1 MWPVNCAMCAKI
13 LHDGGFDQARL
24 VAAVSEMRQQVVTD
38 LAKYSE
44 MLLKPLK
51 LPKTVGPKRE
61 PDEADGRDPKRVK
74 VEKDEDGEKPDVD
87 AAASTATIG
96 AESLMD
102 KNALLDFHGMKKLP
116 SGDAKKTHPVF
127 CPHCNV
133 TLNWRGRAKVWQ
145 HVRGQDHRAKK
156 AKNDGCS
163 KKGIKVEP
171 ADVATKVIDVGL
183 CKGLRLNG
191 SIGRQTRLGSDLRSM
206 WDEYAKYADLTDANA
221 PKGVQVHQITR
232 IFSQNDWNFCHWQC
246 ASSSDETKQVRR
258 NGEGDATCSQ
268 CFSLASD
275 QKFLSRVSGFVV
287 DLDSA
292 RYLWHRLFANEKA
305 EELEQSLR
313 AKEIYQRRC
322 QSTYDHLFSLDT
334 EALYNKVRAQWHG
347 RSGRAF

>member
-44 MLLKPLK
+44 MLLKHLK

-133 TLNWRGRAKVWQ
+133 TLNCRGRAKVWQ

-156 AKNDGCS
+156 AK
-163 KKGIKVEP
+163 K
-171 ADVATKVIDVGL
+171 
-183 CKGLRLNG
+183 
-191 SIGRQTRLGSDLRSM
+191 
-206 WDEYAKYADLTDANA
+206 
-221 PKGVQVHQITR
+221 
-232 IFSQNDWNFCHWQC
+232 
-246 ASSSDETKQVRR
+246 
-258 NGEGDATCSQ
+258 
-268 CFSLASD
+268 
-275 QKFLSRVSGFVV
+275 
-287 DLDSA
+287 
-292 RYLWHRLFANEKA
+292 
-305 EELEQSLR
+305 
-313 AKEIYQRRC
+313 
-322 QSTYDHLFSLDT
+322 
-334 EALYNKVRAQWHG
+334 
-347 RSGRAF
+347 